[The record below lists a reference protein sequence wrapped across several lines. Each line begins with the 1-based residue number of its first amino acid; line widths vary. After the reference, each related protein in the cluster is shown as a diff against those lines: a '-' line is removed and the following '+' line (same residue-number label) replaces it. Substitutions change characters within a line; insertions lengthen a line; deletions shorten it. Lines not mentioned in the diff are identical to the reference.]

1 MRMRKLP
8 WAEEFLEEQEVVV
21 KHPEKIKSLWKKY
34 LKTSTLHL
42 EIGSGKG
49 DYWVKMG
56 QLYPDAGWIG
66 VEKNRNVAALA
77 VRKHTKEVKPSTH
90 TAFIAQDAEVLESW
104 FALEEI
110 DVIHLNFSDPWPKKR
125 AHKKRLS
132 NIKFI
137 EQYKKILKSDG
148 EIQMKTDNKDLFE
161 YSILQFQQA
170 DLYLHEFSVDFRRNA
185 HPEDVISEYENRF
198 ISLGQPIYRA
208 VWKLYKSKA

>member
-1 MRMRKLP
+1 MRKLP
-8 WAEEFLEEQEVVV
+8 WAEEYLDEQEIVI
-21 KHPEKIKSLWKKY
+21 KHPEELNSKWKEH
-34 LKTSTLHL
+34 LSTSILHL

-56 QLYPDAGWIG
+56 QLYPNIGWIG

-77 VRKHTKEVKPSTH
+77 VRKFHKEESH
-90 TAFIAQDAEVLESW
+90 SEHAAFIAQDAEALETW
-104 FALEEI
+104 FANGEV

-137 EQYKKILKSDG
+137 EQYKKILKPDG

-170 DLYLHEFSVDFRRNA
+170 GWYLNEFSVDFRRNE
-185 HPEDVISEYENRF
+185 HPEDIISEYERRF
-198 ISLGQPIYRA
+198 IGLGQPIYRC
-208 VWKLYKSKA
+208 VWKRSKPEL